1 MLCIP
6 SQFTG
11 ISSKSLFPIKPWFRL
26 DCPGQECYSKL
37 PLSSSLRHCLLTS
50 RHVYCLRWS
59 TLVKPCITRSLPL
72 SVHISACVNSCRVRV
87 LSFTNTRKN
96 ETKRH
101 QLENRLR
108 ALDESRTSAV
118 LHTRCWPPEPAVQL
132 WPGRRVWLLFFV
144 SHSNT
149 HSNTGSELLK
159 SKQGDLLLWRL
170 LGKSRLPRL
179 WGSAQSVLYVCCVNS
194 LKSWVADIFFKA
206 RRRGSD
212 TCVSLHW
219 LGCIMWGSL
228 IFQERQNELLL
239 LLHPFYLVFRRQ
251 TLQR

>member
-1 MLCIP
+1 MLLK
-6 SQFTG
+6 T
-11 ISSKSLFPIKPWFRL
+11 SSVI
-26 DCPGQECYSKL
+26 
-37 PLSSSLRHCLLTS
+37 
-50 RHVYCLRWS
+50 
-59 TLVKPCITRSLPL
+59 ITAALYAL
-72 SVHISACVNSCRVRV
+72 VNSHQTLYYCRSRCIFLRALIAVESGSCPREKIK
-87 LSFTNTRKN
+87 TER
-96 ETKRH
+96 R

-108 ALDESRTSAV
+108 APDESRTSAV

-132 WPGRRVWLLFFV
+132 WPGRRVRLLFFV

-179 WGSAQSVLYVCCVNS
+179 WGSAQSVLYVCRVNS

-212 TCVSLHW
+212 TCVSLLW